1 MKAVMKGA
9 LQVEIKFCN
18 EMILKG
24 FARLKLYKKAHM
36 NRNLMNLQ
44 VQCRLPKRKQTIYC
58 G

>member
-1 MKAVMKGA
+1 MKGA